1 MRGCVPSATRL
12 ESDRRAM
19 QTAHAPTG
27 APPSQ
32 LALAPPPPPPP
43 PTSHLHLH
51 PPPTT
56 PHALGLL
63 QVRVFMAC
71 VLGRFRVA
79 LAPSMGDP
87 KDVMSKIKG
96 DLVMSFGNGLQMLF
110 RDRTAPQV

>member
-1 MRGCVPSATRL
+1 MHLQPPAT
-12 ESDRRAM
+12 
-19 QTAHAPTG
+19 PK
-27 APPSQ
+27 
-32 LALAPPPPPPP
+32 
-43 PTSHLHLH
+43 
-51 PPPTT
+51 
-56 PHALGLL
+56 ALGLL

-110 RDRTAPQV
+110 RDRTAPQA